1 MPETEVAQKI
11 RAGYL
16 AFNDGDFD
24 SMLHA
29 LAEDFELHRRLGGPD
44 DSHVIRGRDAFR
56 QYLEPNVFS
65 TMRSEVE
72 EVLESPGRVL
82 IEATSTA
89 VGAGSGIEVT
99 GKSWQVWEHDGSRA
113 HRMTLF
119 ASRADAESAAGLGG

>member
-1 MPETEVAQKI
+1 MPESEVAQKI

-44 DSHVIRGRDAFR
+44 DAHVIQGRDAFR

-82 IEATSTA
+82 IEATTTA

-99 GKSWQVWEHDGSRA
+99 LKSWQVWEHDGSRA
-113 HRMTLF
+113 HRVTLF
-119 ASRADAESAAGLGG
+119 ASRADAEAAAGVGG